1 MCFAME
7 KGLLPIMLFRIL
19 KILFSFLRKVFL
31 NFQLIDADLKESN
44 VEIILFLNIFF
55 SFICSFLLQN
65 KYKMMFDSIINVSHL
80 DNIHHT
86 TIKLI
91 FKLRYLAHTLYI
103 CRIVTHFPFHR
114 LIADIHHSPINS
126 LKYTVIHTPT
136 LH

>member
-65 KYKMMFDSIINVSHL
+65 KYRMTFDGIINVSHL
-80 DNIHHT
+80 ENIHHT

-91 FKLRYLAHTLYI
+91 FKLRYLTTHTLYLQNCNTFPI
-103 CRIVTHFPFHR
+103 PSAYCRY
-114 LIADIHHSPINS
+114 SPLTN
-126 LKYTVIHTPT
+126 
-136 LH
+136 